1 MELYNTNVLL
11 APAWTVGF
19 HQMNLSFTSL
29 NWLEIVALS
38 ETEELLCVLKR
49 SLPEPQLE
57 SVATQTSLQANFAF
71 KTFFLSYF

>member
-1 MELYNTNVLL
+1 MERETMELYNTNVLL
-11 APAWTVGF
+11 APAWTV
-19 HQMNLSFTSL
+19 MSL

-49 SLPEPQLE
+49 SLPKPQLE